1 MLKTVP
7 VICALAAACG
17 CAHPVAEALPGE
29 VNGWRRDK
37 IEPVHVDQ
45 LAPQI
50 RERSPQQAV
59 RAIYIDHAPVTVLL
73 VRMKTEASAFA
84 LMQNWRHREGVQP
97 FYRGNLF
104 GYAEAADRKVLIDF
118 VRAFREKLPE

>member
-1 MLKTVP
+1 MP
-7 VICALAAACG
+7 VWCAFAAVCG
-17 CAHPVAEALPGE
+17 CTHPVAEALPDE
-29 VNGWRRDK
+29 VDGWRRDK

-45 LAPQI
+45 LAPEI

-59 RAIYIDHAPVTVLL
+59 RAQYIDHVPVTVLL

-104 GYAEAADRKVLIDF
+104 GYAEGADHQVLIRF
-118 VRAFREKLPE
+118 VRAFREKLPG